1 MNVRESRHEKN
12 EPGLQGAQ
20 TFDGVSRLPAE
31 VQKLFSREREVATI
45 VYARGSATATD
56 VQGRLSTR
64 LSNGAV
70 RSMLQRLVCK
80 GILTR
85 RRRGRHGAYVY
96 LPALTTALVRENALV
111 QLADEYF
118 AGSLHRAALAMVNL
132 LRARAGDNETRNR
145 AA

>member
-1 MNVRESRHEKN
+1 MARKPGVQSAQRFGDPSR
-12 EPGLQGAQ
+12 
-20 TFDGVSRLPAE
+20 FPAE

-45 VYARGSATATD
+45 VYARGFATATD
-56 VQGRLSTR
+56 VQERLSTH
-64 LSNGAV
+64 LTNGAV
-70 RSMLQRLVCK
+70 RSMLQRLVGK

-96 LPALTTALVRENALV
+96 LPALTTALVREKALV

-118 AGSLHRAALAMVNL
+118 AGSLHRAALAMVDL
-132 LRARAGDNETRNR
+132 LRDRAGNTHITRNR